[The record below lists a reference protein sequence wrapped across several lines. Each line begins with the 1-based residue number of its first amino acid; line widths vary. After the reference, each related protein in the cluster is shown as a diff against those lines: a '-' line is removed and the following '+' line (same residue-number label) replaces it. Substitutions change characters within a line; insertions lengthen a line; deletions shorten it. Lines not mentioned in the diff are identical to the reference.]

1 VFLDSKSFCSAFIIF
16 FVVRYYSAEEQ
27 YYSEQSHKAA
37 ECHLKQVTA
46 NLCTIFQVFF
56 VIRPLG
62 TIVREGLMFYC
73 SLFFVFSSR
82 DIRGPWAN
90 LREILPHRRKHVQFT
105 NAGPKIWG
113 PVPKKILGAKIR

>member
-1 VFLDSKSFCSAFIIF
+1 MFLDSKSFCSAFIIF

-73 SLFFVFSSR
+73 SFLFIATSPRNFATR
-82 DIRGPWAN
+82 
-90 LREILPHRRKHVQFT
+90 LE
-105 NAGPKIWG
+105 PKIWG
-113 PVPKKILGAKIR
+113 LSPHLFFFFGGGASRESV